1 MIRRALATCVVAGSA
16 VACVSTPAFATQW
29 DGEDRGEPLSLLQVI
44 GLFVGIPAA
53 VIGLVY
59 FIAFVPKRKSGRG
72 PSTDIVIR

>member
-1 MIRRALATCVVAGSA
+1 MTRRLLATAVVLGSA
-16 VACVSTPAFATQW
+16 LLGSVGPASATTW

-44 GLFVGIPAA
+44 GLFVGVPAA
-53 VIGLVY
+53 VIGLIY